1 MALGRNVSI
10 TANNN
15 NLPELRGWRL
25 NGVANSGPFWIALA
39 LVGMVAFY
47 WTGLASLFD
56 AWERPEYSHGYLIP
70 PIALYLFLT
79 RTTHLDGIRS
89 DKDPQR
95 SWGIAAVLLGLLVG
109 LLGNLVHIP
118 DISTYGFIM
127 CAAGLV
133 FVLFGLKRGLLL
145 WVPLFYLVFML
156 PLPNFLYWPLSIKLQ
171 TISSEIG
178 VGIISLFGVPVYLD
192 GNVIDLG
199 VYKLQVAE
207 ACSGLRYLFP
217 LASFGFL
224 FAVLYKGPAWHRVVL
239 FLSAVPITVAM
250 NCIRI
255 GIIGLLVDRY
265 GIAQAEGFLHIF
277 EGWIIFIACLCV
289 LYLEAVL
296 LQLLVK
302 QRQPVHTMLDIDF
315 GSFAGQIARLGN
327 IQATRALVFTSVAIL
342 LAGLAW
348 HLTPARAAIT
358 PERDPL
364 VLFPLKLDHWSG
376 QRNTLDGAVERVLA
390 ADDYLVV
397 DYASEATGSAINLFV
412 AYYKSQTEGS
422 GIHSPEVCI
431 PAGGWEVSTWRSAET
446 GIQTPSGKPL
456 TVNRA
461 IIQKGLHRQL
471 VYYWFEQRGRH
482 MTSDYAAKAYT
493 VWDSMTRGRTDGA
506 LIRVVTPIEPG
517 EADSVADGRLQRFLN
532 LALKKMPTYVPQ

>member
-1 MALGRNVSI
+1 MWVG
-10 TANNN
+10 
-15 NLPELRGWRL
+15 
-25 NGVANSGPFWIALA
+25 LA

-47 WTGLASLFD
+47 WTGLASLLD

-79 RTTHLDGIRS
+79 RTTHLEGIRS
-89 DKDPQR
+89 DQSPQR
-95 SWGIAAVLLGLLVG
+95 AWGIAAVLLGLVVG

-118 DISTYGFIM
+118 DISTYGFII

-133 FVLFGLKRGLLL
+133 LVLFGFKRGLLL

-239 FLSAVPITVAM
+239 FLSAMPITVAM

-255 GIIGLLVDRY
+255 GVIGLLVDRY
-265 GIAQAEGFLHIF
+265 GIAQAEGFLHFF

-302 QRQPVHTMLDIDF
+302 DRQPVHTMLDIDF
-315 GSFAGQIARLGN
+315 SSFAGQLARLGK
-327 IQATRALVFTSVAIL
+327 IQATPALVFASAAIL

-364 VLFPLKLDHWSG
+364 VLFPLTLGMWHG
-376 QRNTLDGAVERVLA
+376 QRSTLDGAIERVLA

-397 DYASEATGSAINLFV
+397 DYANEGASSKINLFV
-412 AYYKSQTEGS
+412 AYYKSQTKGS

-431 PAGGWEVSTWRSAET
+431 PAGGWEVSTWRPADT
-446 GIQTPSGKPL
+446 GIQMQSGNQL

-461 IIQKGLHRQL
+461 IIQKGLNRQL

-493 VWDSMTRGRTDGA
+493 VWDSMSRGRTDGA

-517 EADSVADGRLQRFLN
+517 EADSVADGRLQGFLK
-532 LALKKMPTYVPQ
+532 LALNKMPTYVPQ